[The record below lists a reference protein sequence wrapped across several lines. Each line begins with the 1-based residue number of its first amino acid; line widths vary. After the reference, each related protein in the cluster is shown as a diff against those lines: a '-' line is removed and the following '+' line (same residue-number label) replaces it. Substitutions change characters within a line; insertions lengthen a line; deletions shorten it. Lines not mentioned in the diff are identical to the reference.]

1 METKKKLKLISQLDA
16 ILSNNCVNNQ
26 VSHYIFNSIHTLII
40 NETKYHVTNMVEFI
54 LYFDEICV
62 KIYEDEDK
70 YRSYTLPYLFVDN
83 IQILLRGDE

>member
-26 VSHYIFNSIHTLII
+26 VSHYTFDSIHTLII
-40 NETKYHVTNMVEFI
+40 NETKYHITNMVEFI